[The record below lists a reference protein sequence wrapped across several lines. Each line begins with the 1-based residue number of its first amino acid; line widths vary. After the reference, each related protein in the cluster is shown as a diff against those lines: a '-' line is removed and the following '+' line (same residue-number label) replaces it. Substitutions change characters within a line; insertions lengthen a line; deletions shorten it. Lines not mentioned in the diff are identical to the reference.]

1 MKHKIE
7 DIVCVRSSLE
17 DVWFRSTSNHQPFQK
32 CKNVGCGFQKKYC
45 LLNDEIYMYV

>member
-17 DVWFRSTSNHQPFQK
+17 DVWFPSTSNHQPFQK
-32 CKNVGCGFQKKYC
+32 CKNVGCGFQKV
-45 LLNDEIYMYV
+45 LPIE